1 MKVEHQ
7 ASVGARRPRVG
18 KTRLLLVLV
27 ATTAMFTGAACSP
40 SDGSGS
46 GGLDIPLGLVIPLDP
61 ITIKPIQNPSLVLG
75 LPGIATCGVS
85 YEMPSATV
93 AGATIKVPS
102 VHIAPGL
109 TKVSVPV
116 EVNIPKARV
125 TLTGGHAGCTLFG
138 LPVGA
143 GVTTYLDVPLTVHIA
158 AAEIDLNAWTL
169 TLKQPSFTIN
179 AIGGG
184 VTVNVLGLNVPL
196 EGLLPLP
203 GGVTVTLPNMSWSLT
218 QFIGPRPW

>member
-1 MKVEHQ
+1 MSTKQLAVNE
-7 ASVGARRPRVG
+7 VGRPRV
-18 KTRLLLVLV
+18 KRTRLLLVLI
-27 ATTAMFTGAACSP
+27 ASTAMFTGAACSP
-40 SDGSGS
+40 PGSS
-46 GGLDIPLGLVIPLDP
+46 GGIDIPLGIVIPLDP
-61 ITIKPIQNPSLVLG
+61 ITIKPVQNPSLELG
-75 LPGIATCGVS
+75 LPGVVTCGVS

-93 AGATIKVPS
+93 AGATVSVPS

-116 EVNIPKARV
+116 DVKIPKARV
-125 TLTGGHAGCTLFG
+125 TLTGGHAGCKLFG

-169 TLKQPSFTIN
+169 TLKQPSFTIK